1 MAHNVIYPL
10 LSVQN
15 IIRSYMSLAKKI
27 SVLNTIV
34 KYFYQ
39 RIIEAN
45 YNVDQYC
52 NSLIWPN
59 NFYTTQ
65 SPGGVLYKSC
75 S

>member
-1 MAHNVIYPL
+1 MMAHNVIYPL

-39 RIIEAN
+39 WITETN
-45 YNVDQYC
+45 YNVD
-52 NSLIWPN
+52 
-59 NFYTTQ
+59 
-65 SPGGVLYKSC
+65 
-75 S
+75 

>member
-1 MAHNVIYPL
+1 MMAHNVIYPL

-39 RIIEAN
+39 RMIEAN

-52 NSLIWPN
+52 NSLI
-59 NFYTTQ
+59 
-65 SPGGVLYKSC
+65 
-75 S
+75 

>member
-1 MAHNVIYPL
+1 M
-10 LSVQN
+10 
-15 IIRSYMSLAKKI
+15 

-34 KYFYQ
+34 KYCYQ

-59 NFYTTQ
+59 NFYTRCAN
-65 SPGGVLYKSC
+65 SLPEVSCIKGVLKNFAKITGKHPSQA
-75 S
+75 